1 MKTIPMQPT
10 TTPAESGSGMGSTEG
25 ARRAT
30 GVEPMPGGR
39 AKLNCSP
46 PDPEVPEKKRRRK
59 FTAKYKL
66 RILAEADA
74 CDACTDPGELGA
86 LLRREGLYSSNL
98 TTWRRQ
104 RRKGLLT
111 AMAPQKR
118 GRKKAEINPLASR
131 VAKLEKDNRRLQQ
144 KLKRAE
150 LIIEAQKK
158 MAEILGISQ
167 DLHDSDEGK

>member
-1 MKTIPMQPT
+1 MKTISMKPIT
-10 TTPAESGSGMGSTEG
+10 EAIESDSGMGSTEG

-39 AKLNCSP
+39 TIFSP

-66 RILAEADA
+66 SILAKADS
-74 CDACTDPGELGA
+74 CTAPGQLGA

-104 RRKGLLT
+104 REKGLLQ
-111 AMAPQKR
+111 AMAPKKR
-118 GRKKAEINPLASR
+118 GRKQKKRNPLVR
-131 VAKLEKDNRRLQQ
+131 RITRLENENRRLQQ
-144 KLKRAE
+144 KLRKAE

-158 MAEILGISQ
+158 MSEILGIAQ
-167 DLHDSDEGK
+167 NLEESDESK

>member
-1 MKTIPMQPT
+1 MQPIT
-10 TTPAESGSGMGSTEG
+10 TTVESGSGMGSTEG
-25 ARRAT
+25 AHRAT

-66 RILAEADA
+66 RILAEADV
-74 CDACTDPGELGA
+74 CTNPGELGA

-111 AMAPQKR
+111 AMAPRKR
-118 GRKKAEINPLASR
+118 GRKKAEKNPLAPR
-131 VAKLEKDNRRLQQ
+131 VAQLEKDNRRLQQ

-150 LIIEAQKK
+150 LIIDAQKK

-167 DLHDSDEGK
+167 DLHESDESK

>member
-1 MKTIPMQPT
+1 METIHMTSPIIS
-10 TTPAESGSGMGSTEG
+10 EVSGSTDEATEG

-30 GVEPMPGGR
+30 GVAPSVGGR
-39 AKLNCSP
+39 KPAIVSP
-46 PDPEVPEKKRRRK
+46 PDPEVPEKKPRRK

-74 CDACTDPGELGA
+74 CTEQGQLGA

-104 RRKGLLT
+104 RDDGLLM
-111 AMAPQKR
+111 AMAPKKR
-118 GRKKAEINPLASR
+118 GRKKKPQNPLAPT
-131 VAKLEKDNRRLQQ
+131 VAHLEREVGRLEK
-144 KLKRAE
+144 KLKQAE

-158 MAEILGISQ
+158 MSEILGISQ
-167 DLHDSDEGK
+167 ALSESEENK